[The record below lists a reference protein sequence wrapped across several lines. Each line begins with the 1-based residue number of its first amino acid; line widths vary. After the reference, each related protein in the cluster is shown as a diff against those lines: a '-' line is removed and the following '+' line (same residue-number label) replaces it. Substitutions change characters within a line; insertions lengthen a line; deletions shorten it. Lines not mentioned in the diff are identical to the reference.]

1 MPPLNIDALA
11 FAVAWA
17 ILAFAAGIAGGFYL
31 GGGLALALIVVVMP
45 LSAFILSKTGDFA
58 LERKVRWSM
67 LGAAA
72 LGVILTRI
80 F

>member
-1 MPPLNIDALA
+1 MPGLNLDALA

-17 ILAFAAGIAGGFYL
+17 GLALTAGLVGGFWM

-58 LERKVRWSM
+58 LERKVRWAM
-67 LGAAA
+67 FGAAA
-72 LGVILTRI
+72 LGLVVTR
-80 F
+80 FL

>member
-1 MPPLNIDALA
+1 MPGLNLDALA

-17 ILAFAAGIAGGFYL
+17 MLALAAGLVGGFYM
-31 GGGLALALIVVVMP
+31 GGGLALALLVVVMP

-58 LERKVRWSM
+58 MERKVRWGM

-72 LGVILTRI
+72 LGLIVTRLL
-80 F
+80 

>member
-17 ILAFAAGIAGGFYL
+17 ALALTAGMVGGFYM
-31 GGGLALALIVVVMP
+31 GAGLALALIIVVMP
-45 LSAFILSKTGDFA
+45 LSAFLLSRSGDFA
-58 LERKVRWSM
+58 LERKTRWSM
-67 LGAAA
+67 LAVAA
-72 LGVILTRI
+72 LGLILTRL

>member
-1 MPPLNIDALA
+1 MPALNNDALA

-17 ILAFAAGIAGGFYL
+17 ILAFAAGMFGGFYL

-45 LSAFILSKTGDFA
+45 LSAFILAKTGDFA

-67 LGAAA
+67 LAAAA